1 MLNLIQ
7 RSKRRE
13 KESFLS
19 HVIVHRHHEKA
30 EEWSLGMDRDQGN
43 LEVLP
48 KILPKRHSTDVDQM
62 ELRVCE
68 GLAWL

>member
-19 HVIVHRHHEKA
+19 HVHRHKEKA

-43 LEVLP
+43 LEVLF
-48 KILPKRHSTDVDQM
+48 KILTNRYSTDVDQM
-62 ELRVCE
+62 ELRMCE
-68 GLAWL
+68 GPVWLQ

>member
-7 RSKRRE
+7 RSKRRG

-19 HVIVHRHHEKA
+19 HVIVHRHKEKA
-30 EEWSLGMDRDQGN
+30 EEWSLGMGRDQGN
-43 LEVLP
+43 LEVLL
-48 KILPKRHSTDVDQM
+48 KILPKRHSTDADQM

>member
-1 MLNLIQ
+1 M
-7 RSKRRE
+7 
-13 KESFLS
+13 
-19 HVIVHRHHEKA
+19 IVHRHKEKA

-48 KILPKRHSTDVDQM
+48 KILPKRHSTDADQM